1 MAEPF
6 LGEIRAF
13 AFNYAPRGW
22 ALCAGQTME
31 ISQNQALFA
40 LLGTYYGGNGTS
52 NFGLPDL
59 QGRVPRHKSG
69 SDNYGQKFGAET
81 QLLTQNHL
89 PAHTHALL
97 VSTAAPTT
105 NNPDQNVL
113 GAAVIYADPQNT
125 AAMAANALAPSD
137 GQAHTNLQPSLVI
150 NYCIALQGVFPS
162 RS

>member
-6 LGEIRAF
+6 IGEIRTF
-13 AFNYAPRGW
+13 AFDFAPRGW
-22 ALCAGQTME
+22 ALCAGQVMA
-31 ISQNQALFA
+31 ISQNEVLFS
-40 LLGTYYGGNGTS
+40 LLGTYYGGDGVST
-52 NFGLPDL
+52 FGLPDF
-59 QGRVPRHKSG
+59 QGRVPRHKSD

-125 AAMAANALAPSD
+125 VPMAANALTPSA

-150 NYCIALQGVFPS
+150 NYCIALQGIYPS